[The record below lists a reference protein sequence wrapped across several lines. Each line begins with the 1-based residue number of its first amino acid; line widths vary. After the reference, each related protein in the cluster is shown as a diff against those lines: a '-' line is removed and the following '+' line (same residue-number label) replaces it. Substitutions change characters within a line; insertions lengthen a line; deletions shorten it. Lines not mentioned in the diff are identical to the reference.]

1 MPGNTESPQ
10 QNSPS
15 TGVEGIGNKP
25 FPALIAGPYV
35 PRFRRRKR
43 SCVRG
48 VPTSLTSHFSRE
60 KPGPSA
66 FSTALHR
73 TCSQQKPAFRSDLLK
88 LTPKYYYPE
97 SRYTPI
103 VATSKLAK
111 SWVFRC
117 QAPRYLHSKAY
128 DGWFH
133 NLSWLWLLAIISF
146 ERKTSAI
153 CYKATIY
160 TTLSILTSLLSSS
173 LDHCKLLSRNNH
185 LFTYVMANYLFQ
197 VGVVNKD

>member
-1 MPGNTESPQ
+1 MLLYTPIASRNLVCCETEARELAVTSPLAATAGIPMPGNTESPQ

-111 SWVFRC
+111 SWVFQC

-133 NLSWLWLLAIISF
+133 NLSSLWQSQTMA
-146 ERKTSAI
+146 
-153 CYKATIY
+153 
-160 TTLSILTSLLSSS
+160 SS
-173 LDHCKLLSRNNH
+173 D
-185 LFTYVMANYLFQ
+185 Y
-197 VGVVNKD
+197 